1 MYLCC
6 RSFFFFFF
14 FPPHAVSS
22 LQQGECW
29 ATGGR
34 ARERAS
40 KRIISAPC
48 RKRKPETV
56 WQTCRAT
63 ETQHLGGEFLHLCET
78 FNGVKCEVAAWK
90 QLGPIHVLNAPLTHS
105 THVNTP
111 GPPRGS
117 RSPPHSYLRGLL
129 AALLKARFEEKKK
142 KPPPNAKTWQMGD
155 IFDSLNSHITR
166 TDLLGVRIDMCD
178 VLPALREQK
187 KKKKKKGN
195 FNVKF
200 LNGGDL
206 S

>member
-1 MYLCC
+1 MWKFASWEVIILADLIEKGMHV
-6 RSFFFFFF
+6 SLLPLFFFFFF

-129 AALLKARFEEKKK
+129 TALLKARFEEKKK
-142 KPPPNAKTWQMGD
+142 SRHQMPKHGRWET
-155 IFDSLNSHITR
+155 FLTR
-166 TDLLGVRIDMCD
+166 
-178 VLPALREQK
+178 
-187 KKKKKKGN
+187 
-195 FNVKF
+195 
-200 LNGGDL
+200 
-206 S
+206 